1 MTLKEE
7 FTTFVNT
14 GAFTDLDYS
23 GTIEKTADWW
33 LSKFSEMIESERKP
47 VDFTKT
53 YCVTCGGHYAAG
65 ECDCVGFNAA
75 LDSLQAKIKS

>member
-14 GAFTDLDYS
+14 GAFTDLNYNL
-23 GTIEKTADWW
+23 TIEKTADWW
-33 LSKFSEMIESERKP
+33 LSKFSEMIDEERTDCHHDSSAHCKEE
-47 VDFTKT
+47 D
-53 YCVTCGGHYAAG
+53 CGA
-65 ECDCVGFNAA
+65 DSWNTA